1 MRHRSFAMFSVGLS
15 AMVVASGARAHPHVF
30 IDDAMTVIFGDRDIA
45 GLRMSWTFDEMYSS
59 MIRTDYVRGKTM
71 TPAEVKKIEKE
82 NFLNLENYGFFLDL
96 TINGAPVKVKAV
108 TDFDAKF
115 QGNKIVFE
123 FTVPLQ
129 TTERK
134 DANVI
139 EARVFDPEYYVE
151 FAMRQTDPIAIEH
164 GEHFSTSCNV
174 VRNEPKVSMLGPV
187 NTDRATCSYALKP

>member
-1 MRHRSFAMFSVGLS
+1 MCLGGLAAM
-15 AMVVASGARAHPHVF
+15 AVASDARAHPHVF
-30 IDDAMTVIFGDRDIA
+30 IDDAMTLIFGDRDIA

-59 MIRTDYVRGKTM
+59 MIRTDYVRGKAV

-96 TINGAPVKVKAV
+96 TINGAPIRVKAV
-108 TDFDAKF
+108 KDFDARF
-115 QGNKIVFE
+115 QGNKVVFE

-129 TTERK
+129 TTEQR

-151 FAMRQTDPIAIEH
+151 FAMRQTDPIVIEH
-164 GEHFSTSCNV
+164 GDDFSPSCNV
-174 VRNEPKVSMLGPV
+174 VRNEPKVSVLGPV
-187 NTDRATCSYALKP
+187 NTDRAMCTYALKP

>member
-1 MRHRSFAMFSVGLS
+1 MFSVGLS
-15 AMVVASGARAHPHVF
+15 ALVVASGARAHPHVF

-115 QGNKIVFE
+115 QPTQKEPVESKVADIGLGSSAVVQYTKEGEKSIATNIE
-123 FTVPLQ
+123 YVPA
-129 TTERK
+129 K
-134 DANVI
+134 
-139 EARVFDPEYYVE
+139 
-151 FAMRQTDPIAIEH
+151 
-164 GEHFSTSCNV
+164 GE
-174 VRNEPKVSMLGPV
+174 
-187 NTDRATCSYALKP
+187 